1 MFGSSYANYLDMSF
15 WLGSWYEHPLQVYA
29 SYNILQ
35 YLCDFIHV
43 LIFCNCLKMPK
54 KSQINESSDK
64 VTKVF
69 PIVLT
74 VEPRIVDK
82 MEQVV
87 KKN

>member
-1 MFGSSYANYLDMSF
+1 MNTHLKVF
-15 WLGSWYEHPLQVYA
+15 A

-64 VTKVF
+64 VSNQLWV
-69 PIVLT
+69 VLCRT
-74 VEPRIVDK
+74 VEFKLPSK
-82 MEQVV
+82 V
-87 KKN
+87 KYKEAVEHNVSECIYRMITYHND